1 MYSDKENK
9 LLILNDQGGRVMS
22 VSEDITATLRAQ
34 DHGHPPIVF
43 EPGAASRVGGH
54 IYTDDVSG
62 SLRAKAGDNQ
72 QAICYK
78 VQKHDIPKD

>member
-1 MYSDKENK
+1 MKKTE
-9 LLILNDQGGRVMS
+9 L
-22 VSEDITATLRAQ
+22 
-34 DHGHPPIVF
+34 IVF

-78 VQKHDIPKD
+78 VQTNAESSKHI

>member
-1 MYSDKENK
+1 MEKTE
-9 LLILNDQGGRVMS
+9 L
-22 VSEDITATLRAQ
+22 
-34 DHGHPPIVF
+34 IVF

-78 VQKHDIPKD
+78 VNRNDIPKD

>member
-1 MYSDKENK
+1 MTDKIM
-9 LLILNDQGGRVMS
+9 ILNDQGGGVMNIT
-22 VSEDITATLRAQ
+22 EDITATLRAQ
-34 DHGHPPIVF
+34 DHGHPPLIVF

-78 VQKHDIPKD
+78 VQTNDIPKD